1 MLRLRRHRILAGTM
15 ALLLADLAP
24 CAGSA
29 QDVKLL
35 AQCAAPQ
42 VAAPAPVSSTG
53 SDNPALASPSRPLT
67 SVSCNL
73 WATDAVTFKG
83 VKANIKGKTD
93 RLDVQ
98 FEARNQTLAVMFMIQ
113 LMDPSRRSV
122 MTPMLEAVVKIA
134 EPRDGRHRYA
144 AYTVANDLN
153 LVADF
158 GASKAEFDRQV
169 RAVRGAALPT
179 QLYKGAL
186 EAIAKLAKEKGERK
200 ALVILGDGNSDD
212 QSYEHEQV
220 VKAAKEAGVIIHAL
234 GFTAEAA
241 EQPKFQNIRRLAD
254 DTGGFQ
260 REVRVAATQK
270 YTIGAQFVAEALENG
285 GTASVSLRE
294 PPGPATLILTADF
307 GNGRSESAQY
317 ALAVPAPPAAPQSP
331 AVAPTYQVEPAA
343 GPAQW
348 HEKLFAWAR
357 ENKAVAL
364 VSGVALGLGTIGLAM
379 FGFSSYAARKD
390 RLEEAALANQ
400 PVYGWLDMLDGNA
413 SRYPLQTT
421 NVRIGRH
428 RDNDICLLNDS
439 ISRRHAVLHFDAEKR
454 TFVITDLGGG
464 NGVVVNK
471 IKQQSHDLND
481 GDLVELGEVRLRFRA
496 NAEAMG

>member
-1 MLRLRRHRILAGTM
+1 MVRVRPHWRVAGTI
-15 ALLLADLAP
+15 ALLLAGVAP
-24 CAGSA
+24 TSGFA

-35 AQCAAPQ
+35 AQCSAPQ
-42 VAAPAPVSSTG
+42 MTAAQFPAG
-53 SDNPALASPSRPLT
+53 SETPPSGSLT

-83 VKANIKGKTD
+83 VKASIKGRTD

-98 FEARNQTLAVMFMIQ
+98 FEPRSQTLAVMFMIQ
-113 LMDPSRRSV
+113 MMDPSRRSV
-122 MTPMLEAVVKIA
+122 MAPMLDAVVRIA
-134 EPRDGRHRYA
+134 EPRDSRHRYA
-144 AYTVANDLN
+144 AYTIANDLN

-158 GASKAEFDRQV
+158 GSSKGEFDKQV

-186 EAIAKLAKEKGERK
+186 EAVAKLAKERSERK

-254 DTGGFQ
+254 DTGGFR
-260 REVRVAATQK
+260 RELRVAATQK
-270 YTIGAQFVAEALENG
+270 YAIGPHFVAEALENG
-285 GTASVSLRE
+285 GTATISLRE
-294 PPGPATLILTADF
+294 PPGPATITLTADF
-307 GNGRSESAQY
+307 AGGRSESANY
-317 ALAVPAPPAAPQSP
+317 AMMVPATPAAPQP
-331 AVAPTYQVEPAA
+331 AAPVQLEPAA
-343 GPAQW
+343 PPATW

-357 ENKAVAL
+357 ANKAAAL
-364 VSGVALGLGTIGLAM
+364 ISGITLGLGTIGLAL
-379 FGFSSYAARKD
+379 FGFSSYAARKE
-390 RLEEAALANQ
+390 RAAAFAEQ
-400 PVYGWLDMLDGNA
+400 PIYGWLDMLDGNA

-439 ISRRHAVLHFDAEKR
+439 ISRRHAVLHFDAERR

-464 NGVVVNK
+464 NGV
-471 IKQQSHDLND
+471 I
-481 GDLVELGEVRLRFRA
+481 
-496 NAEAMG
+496 